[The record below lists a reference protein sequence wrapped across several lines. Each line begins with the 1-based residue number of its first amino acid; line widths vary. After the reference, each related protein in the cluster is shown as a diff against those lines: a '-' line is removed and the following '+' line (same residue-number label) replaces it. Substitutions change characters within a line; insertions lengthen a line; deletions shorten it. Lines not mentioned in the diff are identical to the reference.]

1 MTLLSRFGVPRRWR
15 LVALVM
21 AVAGVLAL
29 LVAYKPTLSP
39 PGLHERGMEFGVA
52 KGHILVDTPIST
64 LVDADQ
70 DAIGPGYFPLT
81 YALYLRTDAA
91 RAAIALNAGVDARAV
106 AASGPFTELLFRPN
120 IVIQAAVRP
129 PPNLQD
135 HDYRIVL
142 DATSGRPILSIYAQ
156 APTSAEALALVHSTM
171 DVLREHVAEEEKRSR
186 VPATERPTLRF
197 LGAAEGGQVNSGV
210 NRELALLAFIVFSG
224 AGITLL
230 YRRERRLRR
239 TSRPEDPAPV
249 EAVPPAPDDWPHTTR
264 LLPWAIAGFLAM
276 VLVVPF
282 DSIKLPI
289 AIPMDGK
296 LDRPVLAALGILW
309 VGALLAVRGAGAP
322 RIAVTRIHVAAL
334 AFFAVACLGAV
345 LNAPALVNLD
355 EFTLVLKKLVL
366 LGSYIAL
373 FVVVASVVR
382 PAEAPRFVAL
392 LIGLAV
398 VAAFGT
404 VIEYRLGFNAFY
416 SWSAALLPGSVGVP
430 EDLNTLDSIG
440 RTSIYG
446 SAGHPVEL
454 ATMVG
459 MVVPFA
465 VVGLLDSAERRRRIW
480 YAVAIGVIFAGALAT
495 QRKTSI
501 VAPAAGL
508 LVLLAYRPR
517 LVVRRLIP
525 VGLVLGVL
533 VGLAAPGAIQSIVDQ
548 LSPSKFGNVRST
560 QDRTAD
566 YDGVAPDVTR
576 HVLLGRGYES
586 YDHTKYR
593 ILDNAYLGLL
603 VGVGVVGLLAYL
615 AILATTMSAAHRTI
629 RSGDPP
635 LSGTALAASASVAVV
650 AVATLLFDVL
660 SRPHVAY
667 LFFFIAGLIAAM
679 RAQGTLAAPTRNP
692 NVILDPAHPPRERGR
707 TLTAGSL

>member
-1 MTLLSRFGVPRRWR
+1 MSRFTLGIPRRFR
-15 LVALVM
+15 LVAIAM
-21 AVAGVLAL
+21 TIAAVLAL
-29 LVAYKPTLSP
+29 LLVYRPTLSP
-39 PGLHERGMEFGVA
+39 PGLQERGFEFGVA
-52 KGHILVDTPIST
+52 KGQILVDTPISA
-64 LVDADQ
+64 LADADQ
-70 DAIGPGYFPLT
+70 DGLGPGYFPLT

-91 RAAIALNAGVDARAV
+91 RAAIARKAGIDANAV

-120 IVIQAAVRP
+120 IVIRAAVRP
-129 PPNLQD
+129 PPNLED
-135 HDYRIVL
+135 HDYRVVL
-142 DATSGRPILSIYAQ
+142 DATSGRPVLSIYAQ
-156 APTSAEALALVHSTM
+156 APTSEEALTLVRSTM
-171 DVLREHVAEEEKRSR
+171 QVLREHVREEEERSR
-186 VPATERPTLRF
+186 VPATERPTLRS
-197 LGAAEGGQVNSGV
+197 LGATEGGQVNSGV
-210 NRELALLAFIVFSG
+210 NVELAVLAFILFSA
-224 AGITLL
+224 AGIAFV

-239 TSRPEDPAPV
+239 KAAEPPPPPP
-249 EAVPPAPDDWPHTTR
+249 PPAPPAEDDWPRTTR
-264 LLPWAIAGFLAM
+264 LLPWSIAGFLAM
-276 VLVVPF
+276 VMLLPF

-296 LDRPVLAALGILW
+296 LDRPVLVLLGTLW
-309 VGALLAVRGAGAP
+309 LGALLAVKGRGRP
-322 RIAVTRIHVAAL
+322 RIAITRIHVAAL
-334 AFFAVACLGAV
+334 MFFALACLGAV

-366 LGSYIAL
+366 LASYIAL
-373 FVVVASVVR
+373 FAIVASVVR

-392 LIGLAV
+392 MIGLAV

-416 SWSAALLPGSVGVP
+416 QWSAALLPGSVGVP
-430 EDLNTLDSIG
+430 ETLNTLDSIG

-446 SAGHPVEL
+446 PAGHPVEL

-465 VVGLLDSAERRRRIW
+465 VVGLLESPERRKRIA
-480 YAVAIGVIFAGALAT
+480 YAIAIGVIFAGALAT
-495 QRKTSI
+495 QRKTSV

-525 VGLVLGVL
+525 VGLVLGLL
-533 VGLAAPGAIQSIVDQ
+533 VGLASPGAIQSIFGQ

-603 VGVGVVGLLAYL
+603 IGVGLVGLLAYL

-679 RAQGTLAAPTRNP
+679 RAPGMRAAQAPRP
-692 NVILDPAHPPRERGR
+692 EVMLRPAEPRERER
-707 TLTAGSL
+707 MLPAGSL